1 MNNDA
6 SISLKLEGGFV
17 LNPILR
23 SDKSAFLEHFSD
35 PEISRNLLGM
45 PRPCTGETV
54 EEWLAH
60 CVPESGSQTTMFAIR
75 APGGDLI
82 GAIGID
88 GELASGAACAE
99 FGYWLVPSHRGQ
111 GIMPRAIHGF
121 ADHIFQHF
129 NIQRL
134 CALPFSTN
142 VSSQRALEKA
152 GFRRERSLRLHHPNP
167 SLSQDAIV
175 YARMREEARD
185 QESETRGA
193 EGAQIRTSAD
203 RT

>member
-6 SISLKLEGGFV
+6 SISLILEGGFI

-23 SDKSAFLEHFSD
+23 SDKSAFLDHFSD
-35 PEISRNLLGM
+35 PEISRHLLGM

-54 EEWLAH
+54 EEWLDH
-60 CVPESGSQTTMFAIR
+60 CVPASGSPTTMFAIR
-75 APGGDLI
+75 APEGVLI

-88 GELASGAACAE
+88 GDLKSGAISAE
-99 FGYWLVPSHRGQ
+99 FGYWLIPSHRGQ
-111 GIMPRAIHGF
+111 GIMPRAIHCF

-134 CALPFSTN
+134 CAVPFTTN

-167 SLSQDAIV
+167 SLSQDAVV
-175 YARMREEARD
+175 YARLREGSRD
-185 QESETRGA
+185 QESATRVA
-193 EGAQIRTSAD
+193 EGA
-203 RT
+203 